1 MNISQVRPYQ
11 EMQNYNELNRRPQL
25 KESKSTGSEI
35 SISYRYE
42 KIDIRFQYKTY
53 RKEKNSDQIEKPINK
68 KDITP
73 SLIFSQK
80 EKIKNEI
87 LEQTKQLLARF
98 FEKNPEA
105 LKEIQ
110 QGKIP
115 EYFNV
120 ENTARRILNIFFS
133 RYDGEDPEVFV
144 DRVKKIINQAYKD
157 VENIIG
163 GSLPEIVQK
172 TKEKVLQMLDD
183 FAGGKDITD
192 FLNKK

>member
-144 DRVKKIINQAYKD
+144 NRVKKIINQAYKD

>member
-1 MNISQVRPYQ
+1 MNISQVRPYH

-144 DRVKKIINQAYKD
+144 NRVKKIINQAYKD